1 MKFFMYNTVRK
12 FSARHSGEGRTKAS
26 HASVEQPKAG
36 PGGASVASHR
46 FTTHPDERASAVPAF
61 AGMTAVFRVSL
72 LAAALALAGCA
83 SVGPNYH
90 EVKPA
95 APQVQ
100 GLEATQES
108 NAQFQAAW
116 WKQFNDPTLDA
127 LIQRAAANNLDL
139 RMAVARLHESRAL
152 LSSAKSDQL
161 PTVDTDLKYTR
172 SREQDP
178 GFTSQRT
185 TVTTYQAGFDASW
198 ELDLFGG
205 VRRSVEASHAD
216 LGASEAAL
224 HDAQVSLLAE
234 VARNYFELRGSQLR
248 LDIAQRDIDN
258 QQQTVH
264 LTEVRNQLGS
274 GSEQD
279 VASAKARL
287 SAVQAQ
293 LPVLQTQVSAS
304 EFRLAVLLGERP
316 GELDI
321 DVSPKSFT
329 PIAINLPIG
338 DAGDVLA
345 RRPDVHVAEREYA
358 AATARIGVAKA
369 DFFPHI
375 TLGGFLGFLAGRSND
390 FGSPSTRAWSLAPS
404 ISWPGLN
411 VQRVRANL
419 HASEARADAAQANY
433 QQTVLLAIEDIDNAV
448 TGFNQ
453 QRVRV
458 DHLIEQSTQSKR
470 AEELA
475 QVRYQEG
482 ATSFLELLD
491 AERTQLSAED
501 DLAQAEASINTR
513 AVALYKALG
522 GGWQACGDEHC
533 SAVAKADP
541 SVAP

>member
-1 MKFFMYNTVRK
+1 MKTMLK
-12 FSARHSGEGRTKAS
+12 LAA
-26 HASVEQPKAG
+26 
-36 PGGASVASHR
+36 
-46 FTTHPDERASAVPAF
+46 
-61 AGMTAVFRVSL
+61 

-90 EVKPA
+90 AAKPA
-95 APQVQ
+95 APPLQ
-100 GLEATQES
+100 GLDATQES
-108 NAQFQAAW
+108 SAQFQAAW
-116 WKQFNDPTLDA
+116 WKQFNDPVLDA

-139 RMAVARLHESRAL
+139 RIAVARLHESRAL
-152 LSSAKSDQL
+152 LSGAKSDQL
-161 PTVDTDLKYTR
+161 PTIDTNVNYTR
-172 SREQDP
+172 SRGQQP
-178 GFTSQRT
+178 GFSTQRQ

-205 VRRSVEASHAD
+205 VRRSVEASGAD

-224 HDAQVSLLAE
+224 HNAQVSLLAE

-248 LDIAQRDIDN
+248 LEIARRDIDSE
-258 QQQTVH
+258 QQTVH
-264 LTEVRNQLGS
+264 LTEVRQQLGS
-274 GSEQD
+274 GAEQD

-293 LPVLQTQVSAS
+293 LPLLQTQASAS
-304 EFRLAVLLGERP
+304 EYRLAVLLGARP

-321 DVSPKSFT
+321 DLSPKSFT
-329 PIAINLPIG
+329 PIAVSLPIG

-345 RRPDVHVAEREYA
+345 RRPDVRMAEREYA

-375 TLGGFLGFLAGRSND
+375 TLGGFLGFLSGRSND
-390 FGSPSTRAWSLAPS
+390 FGSPVTRAWSLAPS
-404 ISWPGLN
+404 ISWAGLN

-433 QQTVLLAIEDIDNAV
+433 QQSVLLAIEDIDNAV

-470 AEELA
+470 AADLA
-475 QVRYQEG
+475 RVRYQEG

-491 AERTQLSAED
+491 AQRTQLAAED
-501 DLAQAEASINTR
+501 SLAQAEAAINTR

-522 GGWQACGDEHC
+522 GGWQACGDERC

-541 SVAP
+541 SAAP